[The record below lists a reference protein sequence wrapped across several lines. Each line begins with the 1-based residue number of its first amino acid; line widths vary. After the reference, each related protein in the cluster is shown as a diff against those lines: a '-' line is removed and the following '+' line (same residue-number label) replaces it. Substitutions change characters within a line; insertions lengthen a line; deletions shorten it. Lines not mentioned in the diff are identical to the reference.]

1 MRWLR
6 PLGLLLLG
14 LLAACGPQAAAPAP
28 GKPKA
33 VATIS
38 IIADFARQVA
48 QDRVDVSSLL
58 PVGTDPHTY
67 EPVPRD
73 VQKIAEARI
82 LFYNGLKLEK
92 WLEKLIENAGG
103 TPIMV
108 EVTRGLRPAIQ
119 ESGRYRGDPDPHLWM
134 DPVFAKRYVENIR
147 DALIAFDPAGRAT
160 YEANAARYLRELETL
175 HRWIQQQV
183 AQIPPER
190 RKLVTTHDA
199 FRYFGHRYGFK
210 VVGTIWGISTEDEPS
225 AQEIARLVEA
235 IRRERVPAV
244 FVETTINPK
253 LMERVAREAGVRIG
267 PKLYGD
273 SLGPPGSGADTYVG
287 MMRHNVRAIVE
298 ALR

>member
-1 MRWLR
+1 
-6 PLGLLLLG
+6 
-14 LLAACGPQAAAPAP
+14 
-28 GKPKA
+28 
-33 VATIS
+33 
-38 IIADFARQVA
+38 
-48 QDRVDVSSLL
+48 
-58 PVGTDPHTY
+58 
-67 EPVPRD
+67 
-73 VQKIAEARI
+73 
-82 LFYNGLKLEK
+82 
-92 WLEKLIENAGG
+92 
-103 TPIMV
+103 
-108 EVTRGLRPAIQ
+108 
-119 ESGRYRGDPDPHLWM
+119 
-134 DPVFAKRYVENIR
+134 VENIR
-147 DALIAFDPAGRAT
+147 DALIAFDPPGRAT

>member
-1 MRWLR
+1 MK
-6 PLGLLLLG
+6 GFVAALLLL
-14 LLAACGPQAAAPAP
+14 AAGCTAAPAP
-28 GKPKA
+28 GSGRPKA
-33 VATIS
+33 VATIN
-38 IIADFARQVA
+38 ILADFVAQVA
-48 QDRVDVSSLL
+48 GERVEVTSLI
-58 PVGTDPHTY
+58 PVGGDPHTY

-73 VQKIAEARI
+73 VQRVAESQI
-82 LFYNGLKLEK
+82 VFYNGLGLEK
-92 WLEKLIENAGG
+92 WLEELIENAGG
-103 TPIMV
+103 RRVSV
-108 EVTRGLRPAIQ
+108 ELTRGLRPAKQ
-119 ESGRYRGDPDPHLWM
+119 REGRYRGDPDPHLWM
-134 DPVFAKRYVENIR
+134 DPVFAKKYVENAR
-147 DALIAFDPAGRAT
+147 DALVSFDPAGRAT
-160 YEANAARYLRELETL
+160 YERHAARYLRELDAL
-175 HRWIQQQV
+175 HAWIHEQV
-183 AQIPPER
+183 ARIPPHR

-267 PKLYGD
+267 QQLYGD
-273 SLGPPGSGADTYVG
+273 SLGPPGSDADTYVK

>member
-1 MRWLR
+1 M
-6 PLGLLLLG
+6 
-14 LLAACGPQAAAPAP
+14 
-28 GKPKA
+28 A

-92 WLEKLIENAGG
+92 WLEEMIENAGG

-108 EVTRGLRPAIQ
+108 EVSRGLRPLVQ

-147 DALIAFDPAGRAT
+147 DALVAFDPLGRAT

-199 FRYFGHRYGFK
+199 FRYFGHRYGFE

-225 AQEIARLVEA
+225 AQEIARLVDA

-244 FVETTINPK
+244 FVETTVNPK
-253 LMERVAREAGVRIG
+253 LMERVAWEAGVRIG